1 MENPSCSFLE
11 RLEKSGYF
19 DNYKNMKPGLK
30 MDDWHGTA
38 IFALRYSGGV
48 IVCADRRAT
57 SRNLD
62 KQDDVLKIFP
72 IGETAVF
79 AISGALSLGLSVANL
94 LGIEV
99 RDFNRKN
106 DGEMSTEGKA
116 KRASRILDQY
126 LPMMMSDPSHSLM
139 LSGILVGSDED
150 VGKIFIYRVF
160 PFSPLEYEN
169 YVAEGSG
176 GPNALD
182 VIKDRWRNN
191 LERQEALK
199 LAIRALRLAYD
210 ANAGVGGKDPTIYDV
225 TLGGLELVSSREIQ
239 ELANMENGG

>member
-1 MENPSCSFLE
+1 MDNPNASFLE

-19 DNYKNMKPGLK
+19 SIYANAKSCLASS
-30 MDDWHGTA
+30 DWHSTA
-38 IFALRYSGGV
+38 IFALRYTGGV
-48 IVCADRRAT
+48 FVCADRRAT
-57 SRNLD
+57 NRNLE

-72 IGETAVF
+72 LGKTAVF

-106 DGEMSTEGKA
+106 SREMSTEGKA

-126 LPMMMSDPSHSLM
+126 LPMMMSDPSHSLI

-150 VGKIFIYRVF
+150 VGKVFIYRIF

-182 VIKDRWRNN
+182 VIRDRWRNN
-191 LERQEALK
+191 LDRQEALK
-199 LAIRALRLAYD
+199 LTIRALRLAYD
-210 ANAGVGGKDPTIYDV
+210 ANAGVGGKEPTIYDV
-225 TLGGLELVSSREIQ
+225 TPGNLNLVASREIR